1 MTAEEFTKLPTNRKV
16 QMVLDDGRELLDRI
30 YMYFVVKLYSIEGLY
45 IEIWYQ
51 QISNRIDRVIVVNP
65 EDVLHLYE
73 SQINISDIF
82 DSPSSHPPG
91 D

>member
-1 MTAEEFTKLPTNRKV
+1 MTAEEFTRLPSNRKV
-16 QMVLDDGRELLDRI
+16 NMVLSDGRELLDRI
-30 YMYFVVKLYSIEGLY
+30 YMYFVVKLYFFEGLY

-82 DSPSSHPPG
+82 NS
-91 D
+91 

>member
-16 QMVLDDGRELLDRI
+16 HMVLADGRELLDRI
-30 YMYFVVKLYSIEGLY
+30 YMYFVVKLYSFDGLY

-65 EDVLHLYE
+65 DDVLHLYE
-73 SQINISDIF
+73 SQINISDLF
-82 DSPSSHPPG
+82 D
-91 D
+91 

>member
-1 MTAEEFTKLPTNRKV
+1 MTAEEFTKLPSNRKV
-16 QMVLDDGRELLDRI
+16 NMVLADGRELLDRI
-30 YMYFVVKLYSIEGLY
+30 YMYFVVKLYFFEGLY

-82 DSPSSHPPG
+82 NS
-91 D
+91 